1 MCDEL
6 CLGSEK
12 RRHTRAVGVAL
23 LLLLALPLL
32 LPLLAR
38 RWRYGYRRR
47 ALVRR
52 YRSLESEGSAGY
64 SLGVGELLWRGCW
77 SPRLVAAG
85 MTAATEHDP
94 RPAAAHT
101 VVELDGD
108 DEDKIL
114 RLTVDL
120 PKISSVK
127 EVNLDVSSRH
137 IEVTS
142 DLYAPLQVDLEKE
155 VDPSGAKAKFVK
167 KTKQLRV
174 DLPLKARR
182 RSNAAQLLK
191 QQAQADASAARAQR
205 SERMAEQKAARE
217 AEKEA
222 ERAAKIAKEVEA
234 RKAEQA
240 RAEAQEQAAQVKIFE
255 AERAAKART
264 EAAIEEASARK
275 AEGNT
280 AFKAKDYSLA
290 ETKYADAIRA
300 AERAKTSD
308 SVEEMLVVLHSNR
321 AEALIQLSRFDEA
334 STAARA
340 ALQRDPSH
348 AKSKQRL
355 QRAQEAALKNKQK
368 EARAK
373 KKATIEEF
381 FTEGYLELEKS
392 RRR

>member
-1 MCDEL
+1 MPF
-6 CLGSEK
+6 
-12 RRHTRAVGVAL
+12 RR
-23 LLLLALPLL
+23 LALPL
-32 LPLLAR
+32 
-38 RWRYGYRRR
+38 GK
-47 ALVRR
+47 
-52 YRSLESEGSAGY
+52 E
-64 SLGVGELLWRGCW
+64 
-77 SPRLVAAG
+77 
-85 MTAATEHDP
+85 MTAAAENEL

-108 DEDKIL
+108 DEDKML

-142 DLYAPLQVDLEKE
+142 ELYAPLQVDLEKE

-174 DLPLKARR
+174 DLPVKAKR
-182 RSNAAQLLK
+182 RSNTAQLLK
-191 QQAQADASAARAQR
+191 EQAQAEASAARAQR
-205 SERMAEQKAARE
+205 SERLAEEKAARE

-222 ERAAKIAKEVEA
+222 ERAASIMREVEA
-234 RKAEQA
+234 RKAAQA
-240 RAEAQEQAAQVKIFE
+240 KAEAQEQAAQIKILE
-255 AERAAKART
+255 AERAAKAKT
-264 EAAIEEASARK
+264 DAAMEEAAARK

-300 AERAKTSD
+300 AGRAPRSA
-308 SVEEMLVVLHSNR
+308 SVDEMVVVLNSNR
-321 AEALIQLSRFDEA
+321 AEALLQLSRFDEA
-334 STAARA
+334 TKAARA

-348 AKSKQRL
+348 AKSQQRL
-355 QRAQEAALKNKQK
+355 QRAQTALTKQKQK

-373 KKATIEEF
+373 KKEAQAARKQDDGIEEF
-381 FTEGYLELEKS
+381 FTEGYLEMEKAQG

>member
-1 MCDEL
+1 
-6 CLGSEK
+6 
-12 RRHTRAVGVAL
+12 
-23 LLLLALPLL
+23 
-32 LPLLAR
+32 
-38 RWRYGYRRR
+38 
-47 ALVRR
+47 
-52 YRSLESEGSAGY
+52 
-64 SLGVGELLWRGCW
+64 
-77 SPRLVAAG
+77 
-85 MTAATEHDP
+85 MTAATENDP
-94 RPAAAHT
+94 RPAASHT

-127 EVNLDVSSRH
+127 DVNLDVSSRH

-142 DLYAPLQVDLEKE
+142 DLYAPLQVDLERE

-174 DLPLKARR
+174 DLPVKAKR
-182 RSNAAQLLK
+182 RSNTAQLLK
-191 QQAQADASAARAQR
+191 EQAQAEASAARAQR

-217 AEKEA
+217 AEKQA
-222 ERAAKIAKEVEA
+222 ERAAQIAKEVEA

-264 EAAIEEASARK
+264 EAAMEEASARK

-308 SVEEMLVVLHSNR
+308 TVVEMLVVLHSNR

-334 STAARA
+334 TTAARA
-340 ALQRDPSH
+340 ALKRDRSH

-355 QRAQEAALKNKQK
+355 QRAQDAVQKQKQK

-373 KKATIEEF
+373 KKAAQAARKQPDDGIEEF